1 MNGQELKQTGKLLKL
16 SAPIKGAADLRAT
29 LQMRK
34 QTAEVQAE
42 HQSEVQCENGVCA
55 VSWKPQRP
63 AA

>member
-16 SAPIKGAADLRAT
+16 SAPVKRAAELRAT
-29 LQMRK
+29 LQMHK
-34 QTAEVQAE
+34 QTAEVQDE
-42 HQSEVQCENGVCA
+42 HQSEAQCENGVCS